1 MLFSIPLSFVNLGL
15 IKHVSSMLPQYII
28 KYVRV
33 HRIAKQ
39 TAPEEVKPL
48 VFPDFGVLFILSAA
62 LVLFSSV

>member
-15 IKHVSSMLPQYII
+15 IKRVSSMLPQCII

-39 TAPEEVKPL
+39 TDPEVRPL